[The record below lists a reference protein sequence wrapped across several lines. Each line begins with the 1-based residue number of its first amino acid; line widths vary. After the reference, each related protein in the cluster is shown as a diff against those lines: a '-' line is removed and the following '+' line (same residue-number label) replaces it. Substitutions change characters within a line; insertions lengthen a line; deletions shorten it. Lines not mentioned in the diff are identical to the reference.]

1 MAKRGDEWASHDA
14 AVNWVIATV
23 ALAFIGSFVLA
34 VLSFALAYLIPK
46 GISQESL
53 LYTWKFVKKIAF
65 DPLYLFQT
73 YWKWVVKLYRYG
85 GAPSVSL
92 WLPIIPFFAFFA
104 ILITGISTNP
114 HSWMSTI
121 HGAGR
126 IATKKDIEKMGLFT
140 GFIVVLGRWH
150 GKLLKLPETLSVL
163 VLAPPGTGKTV
174 GVVMPTIFESNDIS
188 IIVNDPKPELCFKTS
203 GYRQPIG
210 PVFVINWGAEDEPEK
225 GIYYPSWNPLSF
237 SCLPAFGPARDMY
250 VDSMVNVLVEEPK
263 GGADPHWAKT
273 GRNALTGFIH
283 FVVGKCEH
291 ARAND
296 YFIGKIYEGKLDD
309 KDREVLE
316 GYYMEMTDADA
327 AAALEHLRDGT
338 LDLNNYVPIGT
349 WEMLPENWVGAEPS
363 IAMILDWLTEAQ
375 MQMAAEIKR
384 KTEEGD
390 QMAALADPMRDM
402 LDKAVEECKKY
413 GYAHRAVV
421 ELNQLSGTPDKE
433 RGSILSTALTGI
445 GIFKNSAVRSRT
457 KMSDFIFKDI
467 RGMKDPITGEM
478 KSIAIYLSVNQVDA
492 RALNIITGTFVE
504 LMSNFLIAN
513 PPNFKLGDGTKTG
526 PFPALFVLDEFP
538 QMPKLGAVKDG
549 PAVGRG
555 QKVSYL
561 LIGQDLGQIS
571 GQYGKDDLETIIS
584 TTAAKIILSQNNEQ
598 TAQRFEKMI
607 GTRTVE
613 IASSSRT
620 EGWSKQATPF
630 SKNVSRSLQGTAVIG
645 ASQMLSMPSTQQIVL
660 MQGFMNKPIMADAP
674 RWFWDKEMTAKCN
687 IPPSPFVPYW
697 VVAQR
702 EDTDIS
708 ALQGLIDIEDDEDD
722 EEEKAADEMVDEYVE
737 NDEDGEYD
745 DDDYDIDDLE
755 EDEEESNDGAY
766 DDTNYDDF
774 IDEKY

>member
-1 MAKRGDEWASHDA
+1 MARTGEEWAEREA
-14 AVNWVIATV
+14 AVQWVVTTVIIALV
-23 ALAFIGSFVLA
+23 VSYFLAII
-34 VLSFALAYLIPK
+34 SFALANLIPR
-46 GISQESL
+46 GISQDTML
-53 LYTWKFVKKIAF
+53 TVWKFIKKATIQ
-65 DPLYLFQT
+65 PIYLLEI
-73 YWKWVVKLYRYG
+73 YWKWIVKALKSNNALPLYF
-85 GAPSVSL
+85 
-92 WLPIIPFFAFFA
+92 WLPVTPLFSFST
-104 ILITGISTNP
+104 ILTVGLLANP
-114 HSWMSTI
+114 HSWLSTI
-121 HGAGR
+121 HGSGR
-126 IATKKDIEKMGLFT
+126 IATRADIQKMGLFT
-140 GFIVVLGRWH
+140 GFIIVLGRWK

-174 GVVMPTIFESNDIS
+174 GVVMPTIFESDGIS
-188 IIVNDPKPELCFKTS
+188 IIVNDPKPELCYKTS
-203 GYRQPIG
+203 GYRQTVG

-225 GIYYPSWNPLSF
+225 GIYYPSWNPLSA
-237 SCLPAFGPARDMY
+237 SCLPPFGPARDMY
-250 VDSMVNVLVEEPK
+250 VDSMVTVLVEEPK

-283 FVVGKCEH
+283 FVVGKCER

-296 YFIGKIYEGKLDD
+296 YFIGKIYEGKLDN

-316 GYYMEMTDADA
+316 GYYLDMTNAEA
-327 AAALEHLRDGT
+327 AEALEHLRNGT
-338 LDLNNYVPIGT
+338 LDLNNYEPIGT
-349 WEMLPENWVGAEPS
+349 WEMLPESWVGAEPC

-402 LDKAVEECKKY
+402 LDQAVAEAKKF

-457 KMSDFIFKDI
+457 KMSDFIFKDL

-478 KSIAIYLSVNQVDA
+478 KSIAVYLSVNQVDA

-513 PPNFKLGDGTKTG
+513 PPNFTQGDGTKTG
-526 PFPALFVLDEFP
+526 PYPTLFVLDEFP

-607 GTRTVE
+607 GTKTVE
-613 IASSSRT
+613 IASKSRT

-630 SKNVSRSLQGTAVIG
+630 SANVSRSLQGTAVIG
-645 ASQMLSMPSTQQIVL
+645 ASQMLSLPSTQQIVL
-660 MQGFMNKPIMADAP
+660 MQGYMNRPIMADAP
-674 RWFWDKEMTAKCN
+674 RWFLDKEMTKKCN
-687 IPPSPFVPYW
+687 IPASPYVPYW

-702 EDTDIS
+702 EDTDVS
-708 ALQGLIDIEDDEDD
+708 ALQGLIDIA
-722 EEEKAADEMVDEYVE
+722 EEEPD
-737 NDEDGEYD
+737 
-745 DDDYDIDDLE
+745 DIDAAIDEFYDNDYEINDLE
-755 EDEEESNDGAY
+755 EGEDEYEDEEYEEEEEETSQGEFDNE
-766 DDTNYDDF
+766 NYDDF
-774 IDEKY
+774 IDEKF